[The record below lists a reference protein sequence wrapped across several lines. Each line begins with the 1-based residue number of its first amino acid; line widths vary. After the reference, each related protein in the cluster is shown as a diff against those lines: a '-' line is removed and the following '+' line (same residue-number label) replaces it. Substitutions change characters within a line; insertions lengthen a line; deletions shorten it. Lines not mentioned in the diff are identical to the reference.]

1 MEWYTK
7 AGGSSN
13 DYFFIKDQSDDP
25 YYSGTQRYNL
35 AGETVSKWLGDDGQF
50 THYQN
55 GDEDGSISDWYSPD
69 PPNVTTT
76 AINLSL
82 VRALYSNSGDIG
94 GNCNN
99 YAPDRSGNSG
109 QPSLMTNTQY
119 GVNGITSTVLLGKS
133 FLTHQLAKD
142 FVAGGD
148 VAEITEAAAQLNE
161 VSKPFKIIG
170 KVLGVLS
177 VAQHTSKFIDA
188 YENGNVDSA
197 ILNGGKIALDVL
209 FMTSKC
215 VNPVFLGA
223 SVAYGVVDYM
233 TDDY

>member
-35 AGETVSKWLGDDGQF
+35 AGETVSKWLGDNLQF

-55 GDEDGSISDWYSPD
+55 GEKDGSITDWYSPD

-99 YAPDRSGNSG
+99 YAPVRSGNSG
-109 QPSLMTNTQY
+109 QNSSGQNGDNRLSKLPATAGMTADAMSAMSATIKAATTITETALSHALTRPTTLIGAALSGIPAAIDIYQHGFNVKNLTTIGISTAAILLELSPEGAVVNVASALFSLG
-119 GVNGITSTVLLGKS
+119 GVAWDAYTM
-133 FLTHQLAKD
+133 THQ
-142 FVAGGD
+142 
-148 VAEITEAAAQLNE
+148 
-161 VSKPFKIIG
+161 
-170 KVLGVLS
+170 
-177 VAQHTSKFIDA
+177 
-188 YENGNVDSA
+188 ENQ
-197 ILNGGKIALDVL
+197 
-209 FMTSKC
+209 
-215 VNPVFLGA
+215 
-223 SVAYGVVDYM
+223 
-233 TDDY
+233 

>member
-55 GDEDGSISDWYSPD
+55 GEKDGSITDWYSPD

-99 YAPDRSGNSG
+99 YAPVRSGNSG
-109 QPSLMTNTQY
+109 QNSSGQNGDNRLSKLPATAGMTADAMSAMSATIKAATTITETALSHALTRPTTLIGAALSGGPAIINMWNH
-119 GVNGITSTVLLGKS
+119 GVNTNDLVTVGISAVAIGLEFSPEGVAINIASAAVSLGS
-133 FLTHQLAKD
+133 VAWDAYTLTHQ
-142 FVAGGD
+142 
-148 VAEITEAAAQLNE
+148 
-161 VSKPFKIIG
+161 
-170 KVLGVLS
+170 
-177 VAQHTSKFIDA
+177 
-188 YENGNVDSA
+188 ENR
-197 ILNGGKIALDVL
+197 
-209 FMTSKC
+209 
-215 VNPVFLGA
+215 
-223 SVAYGVVDYM
+223 
-233 TDDY
+233 